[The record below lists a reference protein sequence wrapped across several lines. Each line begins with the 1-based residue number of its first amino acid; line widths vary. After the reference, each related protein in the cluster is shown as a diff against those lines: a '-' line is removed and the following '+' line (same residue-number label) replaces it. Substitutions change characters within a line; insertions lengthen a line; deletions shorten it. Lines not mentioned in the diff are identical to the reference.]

1 MDQHD
6 LIEVLDADT
15 LAEGSRRRLILQN
28 MNKLFIDS
36 LTTKSLGL
44 DLDSTEWIKALFKV
58 SLFIPDGFKYI

>member
-28 MNKLFIDS
+28 MKKLFIDS

-44 DLDSTEWIKALFKV
+44 DLDSTEWIKTLCKV
-58 SLFIPDGFKYI
+58 SLSIPNGFKYI